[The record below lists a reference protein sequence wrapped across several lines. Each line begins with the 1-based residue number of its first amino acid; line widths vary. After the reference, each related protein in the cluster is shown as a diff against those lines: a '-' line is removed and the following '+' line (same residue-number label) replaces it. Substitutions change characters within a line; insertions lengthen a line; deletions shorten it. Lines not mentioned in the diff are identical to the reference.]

1 MKNVW
6 AVATRELRSYFLSPL
21 AYVVIA
27 LFLALAGY
35 LFALILNSSREASL
49 RGLVQNVSVLYLF
62 IVPAISMRLLA
73 EETRSGT
80 VELLLTNPVQ
90 EWEIVTG
97 KFLSSIMLVL
107 IMLGLTLLYPLF
119 LFMFGN
125 PDVGPIIT
133 GYLGVFLQAAAF
145 LAVGLWASSLTSNQI
160 VAAIISFALLL
171 VLWLSDNLGQ
181 FLGGTIGQIVSYSSV
196 INHFQSFPQ
205 GVIET
210 KDVIYYLTL
219 VIAGVVLSTL
229 SLQSRR
235 YR

>member
-1 MKNVW
+1 MRNVW

-27 LFLALAGY
+27 LFLALSGY
-35 LFALILNSSREASL
+35 LFALILSSSREASL
-49 RGLVQNVSVLYLF
+49 RGLISNISVLYLF

-73 EETRSGT
+73 EEQRTGT

-97 KFLSSIMLVL
+97 KFLSSVMLILV
-107 IMLGLTLLYPLF
+107 MLALTLIFPMF
-119 LFMFGN
+119 LFIFGS
-125 PDVGPIIT
+125 PDRGPIIT
-133 GYLGVFLQAAAF
+133 GYVGVLLQAGAF
-145 LAVGLWASSLTSNQI
+145 LAVGLWASSLTQNQI
-160 VAAIISFALLL
+160 VAALVAFALLL
-171 VLWLSDNLGQ
+171 ILWLSDNLGQ
-181 FLGGTIGQIVSYSSV
+181 FLGGTIGTIVSYTSV

-205 GVIET
+205 GVIDT
-210 KDVIYYLTL
+210 KDVIYYLT
-219 VIAGVVLSTL
+219 VIGAGLVLSTL